1 MAPSPGKVRLD
12 ILLLERGLVES
23 RARAQAYIAAGHVF
37 HKTERLLKCGQMVP
51 ADLELRIELP
61 YQDVSRGAAKL
72 RGALEH
78 FRFSAHGRVA
88 ADLGASTGG
97 FTQVLLEQ
105 GAMRVHAV
113 DVGYGLLH
121 ERLRRDSRVILHEKT
136 NARFLTEYDLEPID
150 IAVMDLS
157 FIGLELI
164 LPAVSRITHFSSDC
178 VALIK
183 PQFE

>member
-1 MAPSPGKVRLD
+1 
-12 ILLLERGLVES
+12 
-23 RARAQAYIAAGHVF
+23 
-37 HKTERLLKCGQMVP
+37 
-51 ADLELRIELP
+51 
-61 YQDVSRGAAKL
+61 
-72 RGALEH
+72 
-78 FRFSAHGRVA
+78 
-88 ADLGASTGG
+88 
-97 FTQVLLEQ
+97 
-105 GAMRVHAV
+105 MRVHAV

-183 PQFE
+183 PQFEAGRSQVGKGGVVRDPETIQRVLLEHRQHLGKNGFSCLDIVPSEIKGRKGNQEYLSWFKKISPAPSLEKGEV